1 MKLQLVPLFQ
11 SCTSNLSVINIWPP
25 YQNNSVVNM
34 HFLGYSVSDSI
45 KMKRHLLNKKIFLQ
59 KILFLTGWKT
69 LASLV
74 PIYRLITE
82 SKDGESDWIP
92 KSELARE
99 HWSFVC
105 YWYCK
110 SKIIA
115 QSSIQKHDILMQIV
129 QKRLVKN
136 NLNQHLFL

>member
-82 SKDGESDWIP
+82 SKEMERVVEFQSLNLQENTEVLSVIGIASL
-92 KSELARE
+92 KSLLNRAFRNMI
-99 HWSFVC
+99 
-105 YWYCK
+105 YLCK
-110 SKIIA
+110 SCK
-115 QSSIQKHDILMQIV
+115 KDL
-129 QKRLVKN
+129 
-136 NLNQHLFL
+136 